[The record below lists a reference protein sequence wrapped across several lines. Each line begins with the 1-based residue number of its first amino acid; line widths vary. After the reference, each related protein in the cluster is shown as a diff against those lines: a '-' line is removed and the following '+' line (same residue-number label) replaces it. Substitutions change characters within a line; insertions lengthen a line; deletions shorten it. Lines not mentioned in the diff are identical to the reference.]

1 MANLQAVMHISSSA
15 VCTVIGQFENTQE
28 GARPKIIA
36 VGLTHTDA
44 FMQGQIVNRE
54 HLLSAVHKSLQ
65 EATDMAG
72 VRIYNPLISFSTPLM
87 TSDNDMRTVDVMHE
101 SGLIEAQDVHLAQ
114 QLIEDDLARQDRTLL
129 QCCQQMV
136 MLDTDEQVQDAIG
149 LRSKQIHVYNHVM
162 SLPAST
168 HQQILDLI
176 QDDEITDRTTVF
188 DGVAGA
194 HYALTNNEKQQG
206 VCYIDIGLSMTKI
219 CVYHEGVLIYS
230 DCIAVGGRTV
240 DLDIAK
246 ECGIA
251 LDDTESFKRQEGT
264 LNAERYSLGSHVIYK
279 KGTKHEKTMLR
290 RELNQVIEARYYG
303 IFSEVFDRLTK
314 ANLFHALDAGVVLAG
329 GACQMDGLTGF
340 IRTNFGI
347 PVRRI
352 AKPTNIHFDPKHL
365 SDDTI
370 KSLKKHLEDNT
381 LHSAIGLFLFS
392 GSEQFA
398 RDQQIAHIAEEY
410 SNPLADI
417 WTKFMQKWQ
426 IVIALF
432 KKVA

>member
-87 TSDNDMRTVDVMHE
+87 VSDNDMRTVDVMQE
-101 SGLIEAQDVHLAQ
+101 SGVIEAQDVHLAQ
-114 QLIEDDLARQDRTLL
+114 QLIEDDLARQERTLL

-136 MLDTDEQVQDAIG
+136 ILDTNEQVQDAIG

-314 ANLFHALDAGVVLAG
+314 VNLFHALDAGVVLAG